1 MQYFLRVGWAI
12 NNRTMIFLLK
22 FIIFNETLII
32 IKFKSIIYYV
42 RSMVIHE
49 STINNQMINGTW
61 IFLLKLIIN
70 FYLI

>member
-1 MQYFLRVGWAI
+1 
-12 NNRTMIFLLK
+12 MIFLLK

-49 STINNQMINGTW
+49 STINNQMINGT
-61 IFLLKLIIN
+61 
-70 FYLI
+70 